1 MKTTDVAAITTG
13 GLLALVAA
21 FQAALA
27 GGAPWGDMSYGGR
40 VETVGGVLPRS
51 YRAMSAASVVVLSL
65 GAWIVLAHAD
75 LVGSGI
81 LGNGFPRAAVWV
93 VFAFLV
99 INTATNAA
107 SNNPIERFG
116 FGTVSLVS
124 AVACLIVAR
133 TSAVLFESWATAGHR

>member
-1 MKTTDVAAITTG
+1 MTTAEVAAMITG

-40 VETVGGVLPRS
+40 AETMGGVLPRS
-51 YRAMSAASVVVLSL
+51 YRAASAASVVVLAFA
-65 GAWIVLAHAD
+65 AWVVLAHAG
-75 LVGSGI
+75 LVTTGI
-81 LGNGFPRAAVWV
+81 LGHGLPRTAIWIVL
-93 VFAFLV
+93 AFLV

-116 FGTVSLVS
+116 FGAVSLVS
-124 AVACLIVAR
+124 AAACLLVAK
-133 TSAVLFESWATAGHR
+133 T